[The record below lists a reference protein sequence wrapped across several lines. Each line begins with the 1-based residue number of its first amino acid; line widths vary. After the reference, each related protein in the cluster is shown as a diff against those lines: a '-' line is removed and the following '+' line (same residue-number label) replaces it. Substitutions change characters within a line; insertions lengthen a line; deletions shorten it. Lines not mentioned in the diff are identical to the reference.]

1 MIELFGSDV
10 MWIAQRHG
18 QDWRDELVLE
28 AVGWLTS
35 LVPSAEW
42 QAREAKVEERF
53 QAAKSQWAAGRRVP
67 LHDPHDAI
75 AWYVHQARR
84 YADPALRPD
93 FFLPDGYRIAPLFRR
108 IGQLLPKLRG
118 IGGVD
123 ERAARLMT
131 DNISQPDDGMYELLV
146 AGAYAVRGWEQVTF
160 VPEAPGME
168 KRPDLYVDRS
178 RSHWAV
184 ECKRAGRSG
193 YARDERRAGERM
205 AEPVHALSES
215 TGRSFVM
222 LTTFTDELHRLG
234 DNYLAEKAERFLD
247 NDGPLE
253 WKDEGGEGVVFNMLW
268 APLHNVL
275 EHDDIYFGSSR
286 MVELMLGQYDPR
298 IDFSMGGAWTPA
310 NGRPLHATWVDRASL
325 AVWTS
330 RSAEAARRKA
340 MHFRSLVARAANQL
354 PGDRLGAIHVGYEAV
369 GGNSAD
375 ARRHRLNREQMRSFD
390 PGETGLRIV
399 YGNYFT
405 PELVTARNESAAV
418 SETTAWYPL
427 GKGRPLHS
435 LPAHMLFMDEDGR
448 PGSHLG

>member
-18 QDWRDELVLE
+18 QDWRDESVLE
-28 AVGWLTS
+28 AIRWLTS

-42 QAREAKVEERF
+42 QPREDKVEDRF
-53 QAAKSQWAAGRRVP
+53 QAAKSEWAEGRRIP
-67 LHDPHDAI
+67 LHEPRDAI

-93 FFLPDGYRIAPLFRR
+93 FFLPEGYRIAPLFRR
-108 IGQLLPKLRG
+108 IGQLLPTLRG

-131 DNISQPDDGMYELLV
+131 ENISQPDDAIYELLV
-146 AGAYAVRGWEQVTF
+146 GGAYAVRGWDHVAF
-160 VPEAPGME
+160 VPEAPGRE
-168 KRPDLYVDRS
+168 KRPDLYVDRP

-193 YARDERRAGERM
+193 YAREEREVAERM
-205 AEPVHALSES
+205 AECVHALSES
-215 TGRSFVM
+215 SGHSFVM
-222 LTTFTDELHRLG
+222 LTTFTDELHLLG
-234 DNYLAEKAERFLD
+234 DHYLGEKAERFLD

-253 WKDEGGEGVVFNMLW
+253 WNDDGGEGVVFDMLW
-268 APLHNVL
+268 APLHKVL

-286 MVELMLGQYDPR
+286 MVELLLGRYDR
-298 IDFSMGGAWTPA
+298 RLDFSMGGAWIPA
-310 NGRPLHATWVDRASL
+310 EDRPFHATWVDRASL
-325 AVWTS
+325 VVWTS

-340 MHFRSLVARAANQL
+340 MHFRGLVARAASQL
-354 PGDRLGAIHVGYEAV
+354 PGDRRGAIHVGYEAV

-375 ARRHRLNREQMRSFD
+375 SRRHRLNREQMRSFE

-418 SETTAWYPL
+418 SETTAWYPV
-427 GKGRPLHS
+427 GNGRPLHS
-435 LPAHMLFMDEDGR
+435 LPSHMLFKDEDGL
-448 PGSHLG
+448 PGSHWR

>member
-1 MIELFGSDV
+1 

-18 QDWRDELVLE
+18 QDWRDEAVL
-28 AVGWLTS
+28 AAIAWLTS
-35 LVPSAEW
+35 LVPSAKW

-53 QAAKSQWAAGRRVP
+53 QAAKREWASGRRIP
-67 LHDPHDAI
+67 LHDPGDTI

-93 FFLPDGYRIAPLFRR
+93 FFLPEGYRIAPLFRR
-108 IGQLLPKLRG
+108 LGQLLPKLRD
-118 IGGVD
+118 IGGID
-123 ERAARLMT
+123 ERAARVMIENT
-131 DNISQPDDGMYELLV
+131 SQPDDGIYELLV
-146 AGAYAVRGWEQVTF
+146 AGAYAVRGWEQVAF
-160 VPEAPGME
+160 VPEMPGFE
-168 KRPDLYVDRS
+168 KRADLSVDRS

-205 AEPVHALSES
+205 AERVHALSES
-215 TGRSFVM
+215 TGRSFIV
-222 LTTFTDELHRLG
+222 LATFTEELRLLG
-234 DNYLAEKAERFLD
+234 DHYLADKAERFVD
-247 NDGPLE
+247 AVGPFE
-253 WKDEGGEGVVFNMLW
+253 WKDGGAEGVIFNVIW
-268 APLHNVL
+268 APLHSVL
-275 EHDDIYFGSSR
+275 EHDDVYFGSSR
-286 MVELMLGQYDPR
+286 MVELLLGRYDPR

-310 NGRPLHATWVDRASL
+310 DGRPLHATWIDRASL
-325 AVWTS
+325 VVWTS

-340 MHFRSLVARAANQL
+340 MHFRSLVARASNQL
-354 PGDRLGAIHVGYEAV
+354 PGDRHGAIHVGYEAV

-418 SETTAWYPL
+418 SETMAWYPV
-427 GKGRPLHS
+427 GPGRPLHS

-448 PGSHLG
+448 PGSHLS